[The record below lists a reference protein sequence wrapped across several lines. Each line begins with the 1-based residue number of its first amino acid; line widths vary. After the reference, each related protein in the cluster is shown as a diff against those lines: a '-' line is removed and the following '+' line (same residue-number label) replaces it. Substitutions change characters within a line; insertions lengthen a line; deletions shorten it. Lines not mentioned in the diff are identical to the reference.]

1 MRTTLKISLAVLVA
15 LTMVSA
21 TVLAG
26 GGSRTGTAGADQLLI
41 PVGAR
46 GVALG
51 SSFLAGITGIQAV
64 TYNPA
69 GLSGSTNGAEALFS
83 TNTVIGDL
91 SQSYVG
97 VGANFTGFGHLAFTV
112 RSVSFGDILIT
123 DERNPDGTG
132 ATFTPAFVVV
142 GLTYSRALTDRIRAG
157 ITASLVSET
166 IDRVSASAV
175 SFDVGIQ
182 YQGLAGMKGLGLG
195 VALKNIGSNVKYA
208 GSGLIRNAKEVS
220 SKRDA
225 QLLNIE
231 AAGVQ
236 LPTSLELGLAYKYDI
251 NEENALLF
259 AGAFQNNNYLNDLY
273 RLGLEYSFMNTF
285 FVRGSYTLAGED
297 ENDAFGDAS
306 YIYGPALGAGVNY
319 DAGGIRLVVD
329 YAYRMS
335 QVFDGTH
342 TVTFMVGF

>member
-15 LTMVSA
+15 LAMASA

-51 SSFLAGITGIQAV
+51 SSFLAGISGIQAV

-83 TNTVIGDL
+83 TNTLIGDIT
-91 SQSYVG
+91 SSYVG

-112 RSVSFGDILIT
+112 RSVSFGDIRIT

-132 ATFTPAFVVV
+132 ATFAPTFVVV
-142 GLTYSRALTDRIRAG
+142 GMTYARALTDRIRAG

-195 VALKNIGSNVKYA
+195 VALKNIGSTVKYT
-208 GSGLIRNAKEVS
+208 GSGLIRNAKENNT
-220 SKRDA
+220 KRDA
-225 QLLNIE
+225 QLLYIE

-236 LPTSLELGLAYKYDI
+236 LPTSLELGLAYKYDV
-251 NEENALLF
+251 NEQHSLLF

-273 RLGLEYSFMNTF
+273 RLGAEYSFMNTF
-285 FVRGSYTLAGED
+285 FVRGSYTIAGEVD
-297 ENDAFGDAS
+297 DDAFGDAS
-306 YIYGPALGAGVNY
+306 FIYGPAFGAGVNY
-319 DAGGIRLVVD
+319 DTGSLKLTVD
-329 YAYRMS
+329 YAYRVTD
-335 QVFDGTH
+335 VFDGNH
-342 TVTFMVGF
+342 VVTFMVGF